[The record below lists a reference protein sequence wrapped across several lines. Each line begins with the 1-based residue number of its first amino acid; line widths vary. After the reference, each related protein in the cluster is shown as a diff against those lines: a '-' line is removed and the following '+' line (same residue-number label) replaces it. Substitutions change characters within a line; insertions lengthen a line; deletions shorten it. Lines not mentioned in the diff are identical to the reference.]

1 MRRTAPLGQVNS
13 TLRIP
18 QRRAPGLFATAVTVV
33 VTAAAGLGLS
43 PPASAQT
50 SEDLA
55 ARVDAI
61 VAKRGQLGE
70 KISVLDEEANLAK
83 VQLASIEARAQ
94 VNQTDVASAEKSMNE
109 AKGEVRRYALKAF
122 TGGMGDGNAAAHQ
135 DPADVIRSR
144 TLLASAQG
152 NREQAVE
159 QVRAARSDL
168 STKQEL
174 LDETAAA
181 KAVAQRRIESSRS
194 EMKVAEGELATS
206 EARVKG
212 DLANALEREE
222 RQRVAAERA
231 EAERR
236 QAEAEAQ
243 VKADAAAEQAEAE
256 AVATAEADAQAEAE
270 ADTTDLQGSQSPP
283 KADGSSS
290 VKAAEVPQAS
300 TGARSGAEDPSPEP
314 ASTSASAT
322 RASRPTA
329 PPATAA
335 PKPVAPPPPPPPPPP
350 PASSSQGQRAVQA
363 ALSMRGTPYLW
374 GGDTPGG
381 FDCSG
386 LVLWAYA
393 QAGRSGIPHSSRM
406 QVSMGRRISVGELV
420 TGDLVAYGS
429 PVHHIGIYMGGGQY
443 VYAPQTGDVV
453 KTGSI
458 YRTGGSPIAVRI

>member
-1 MRRTAPLGQVNS
+1 MRRTPPLSQANS
-13 TLRIP
+13 LLRVP
-18 QRRAPGLFATAVTVV
+18 QRRAPGLFAAAVTVV

-43 PPASAQT
+43 TPALAQT

-55 ARVDAI
+55 AQVDAV
-61 VAKRGQLGE
+61 VAKREQLGE

-83 VQLASIEARAQ
+83 VQLASVKARAE
-94 VNQTDVASAEKSMNE
+94 VNQTDVASAERSMNE
-109 AKGEVRRYALKAF
+109 AEDEVQRYALKAF
-122 TGGMGDGNAAAHQ
+122 TGGMGAGNAAAHQ
-135 DPADVIRSR
+135 DPTDAIRSR
-144 TLLASAQG
+144 TLLATAQG
-152 NREQAVE
+152 NREQTVE

-168 STKQEL
+168 SAKQEL
-174 LDETAAA
+174 LDETTAA

-194 EMKVAEGELATS
+194 EMKVAEGELATT
-206 EARVKG
+206 EAQVKG
-212 DLANALEREE
+212 ELADALEREE
-222 RQRVAAERA
+222 RQWVAAERA

-243 VKADAAAEQAEAE
+243 AKADAAAQQAETE
-256 AVATAEADAQAEAE
+256 AAATAEANAQAATQ
-270 ADTTDLQGSQSPP
+270 ATDSQTSASSSG
-283 KADGSSS
+283 ADGSSS
-290 VKAAEVPQAS
+290 TEATAAPQA
-300 TGARSGAEDPSPEP
+300 ASGAASASPKP
-314 ASTSASAT
+314 TSASPAQ
-322 RASRPTA
+322 APRPTA
-329 PPATAA
+329 PPAAA
-335 PKPVAPPPPPPPPPP
+335 APPPPPPPPP
-350 PASSSQGQRAVQA
+350 PASTSQGQRAVQA
-363 ALSMRGTPYLW
+363 ALSMRGTPYRW
-374 GGDTPGG
+374 GGETPGG

-420 TGDLVAYGS
+420 PGDLVAYGS